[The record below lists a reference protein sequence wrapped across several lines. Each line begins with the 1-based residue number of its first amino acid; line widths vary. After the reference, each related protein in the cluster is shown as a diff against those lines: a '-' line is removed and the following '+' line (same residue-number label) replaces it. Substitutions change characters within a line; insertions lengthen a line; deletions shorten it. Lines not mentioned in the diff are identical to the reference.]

1 MATGDNYEPTKQEI
15 EFLNKVDQ
23 GYIGITKPK
32 VVHTKFVSNLIS
44 KQQALEED
52 GDYLPIDA
60 EGVDK

>member
-1 MATGDNYEPTKQEI
+1 MGYEPTDEDI

-23 GYIGITKPK
+23 GYIGLTKPLIK
-32 VVHTKFVSNLIS
+32 REIFKSNLIS

-52 GDYLPIDA
+52 GDYLPTDA